1 MRGYKFELWVIIF
14 LQLVMLE
21 TTVEKPN
28 LLPVLLAFG
37 GFIFMRKVTGTRK
50 EKAMATSTVNITI
63 ICLTLLALCILGGGR
78 KK

>member
-1 MRGYKFELWVIIF
+1 MREYKFELWVIIF

-37 GFIFMRKVTGTRK
+37 GFIFMRKVMDWDAKGESDGDEYGEHHDHLPDAAGTVHTGRR
-50 EKAMATSTVNITI
+50 A
-63 ICLTLLALCILGGGR
+63 
-78 KK
+78 